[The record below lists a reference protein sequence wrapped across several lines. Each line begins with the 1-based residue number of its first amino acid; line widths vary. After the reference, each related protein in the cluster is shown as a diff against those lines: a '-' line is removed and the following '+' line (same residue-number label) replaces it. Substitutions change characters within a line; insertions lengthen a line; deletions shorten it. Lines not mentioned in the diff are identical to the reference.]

1 MGISFLLHN
10 VEAALDE
17 RFSKKLRSAR
27 RRHAMAIKKVQAI
40 LDDKPAGDL
49 VNQPS
54 HYAVMTCSCGK
65 NIEARD
71 IINAIIAPMRG
82 VFAHDVACGLKYLL
96 RLGKKDDVQQELG
109 KSLKYL
115 GWAKDR
121 AELEQF
127 KLGDDGN

>member
-1 MGISFLLHN
+1 
-10 VEAALDE
+10 
-17 RFSKKLRSAR
+17 
-27 RRHAMAIKKVQAI
+27 
-40 LDDKPAGDL
+40 
-49 VNQPS
+49 
-54 HYAVMTCSCGK
+54 
-65 NIEARD
+65 
-71 IINAIIAPMRG
+71 MRG